1 MKCAATCLNCFVS
14 IRMKVFLFGDGVHV
28 HAMNYDAKVRLL
40 DIIHNIVALYLNFH
54 QTLYRLVETAGMQK
68 T

>member
-1 MKCAATCLNCFVS
+1 
-14 IRMKVFLFGDGVHV
+14 MKVFLFGDGVHV

-68 T
+68 N